1 MHGVD
6 DDVEFERMVEL
17 IDIHVDDEGKREVGS
32 DSFQVGGV
40 WDLIGKGGVVERSAD
55 DGIDDRLWF

>member
-55 DGIDDRLWF
+55 DGIDDGLWF